1 MPETAP
7 VPTPERKPAWRAAAA
22 RPIVSS
28 AEPVRPT
35 TRSWLAAVEALQAVW
50 PLPLE
55 DARRETTHA
64 IAYASSQHTKW
75 FWDGVSDWQ
84 ADQ

>member
-7 VPTPERKPAWRAAAA
+7 VPTPDRKPAWRAAAVA
-22 RPIVSS
+22 YREQRRAGASHH
-28 AEPVRPT
+28 A
-35 TRSWLAAVEALQAVW
+35 SWLAAVEALQAVW